1 MSVRKIKKVPS
12 KKYLLK
18 NCRICGSKNLYYFL
32 NLGYMPIPNGFLF
45 RNELTKPESYYPLQ
59 VCVCES
65 CFLMQLRHVVPAEIM
80 FKNYLYIPS
89 TSLTHIESFDVVA
102 ADMIK
107 RFHVRKGS
115 LAVDIGSNDGTL
127 LLQFKASGMKILG
140 IDPAENLASEAN
152 RKGIRTLQDY
162 FTTKLAGEIVKKY
175 GRAKLITAT
184 NVIGHINDL
193 HDLCDGLY
201 VLLDKTGV
209 FMMRVP
215 YVIDLLDKNEFD
227 TIYHEHLSYFSFR
240 PLLTLFSRHRLKVID
255 VQKDEIHG
263 GSIRVYVTRDDSVR
277 PVHPRVEKFV
287 TEEKL
292 KKLHLKSTYDEFA
305 RRVKTIKRDF
315 VGFLKRIREQKKM
328 IIGYGASA
336 KGNVLLNY
344 SGITTDI
351 LAYLV
356 DSTPYKQGK
365 YTPGTHIPIYS
376 ESKLEKDTPDYAL
389 LLSWNFASEII
400 GKQRSYRERGGQFII
415 TIPYLRIV

>member
-1 MSVRKIKKVPS
+1 MNKIKIANF
-12 KKYLLK
+12 KKYK
-18 NCRICGSKNLYYFL
+18 IKVCRICGSKKLYFFL
-32 NLGYMPIPNGFLF
+32 NLGYMPIPNGFL
-45 RNELTKPESYYPLQ
+45 EKKDLDKSEIHYPLQ

-65 CFLMQLRHVVPAEIM
+65 CFLMQLRHVIPPEIM

-89 TSLTHIESFDVVA
+89 TSRTHIESFNTLA
-102 ADMIK
+102 REMIK
-107 RFHVRKGS
+107 EFRVRKNG
-115 LAVDIGSNDGTL
+115 LVVDIGSNDGTL
-127 LLQFKASGMKILG
+127 LLCLKKHGMKILG
-140 IDPAENLASEAN
+140 IDPAENLAIEAN
-152 RKGIRTLQDY
+152 RKGIKTLCEY
-162 FTTKLAGEIVKKY
+162 FTTELANKIVKDY
-175 GRAKLITAT
+175 GHAKLITAT
-184 NVIGHINDL
+184 NVIGHINNL

-201 VLLDKTGV
+201 PLLDKNGV

-240 PLLTLFSRHRLKVID
+240 PLLTLFSIHKLRVID

-263 GSIRVYVTRDDSVR
+263 GSIRVYVTRDDSTC

-305 RRVKTIKRDF
+305 RRVKTIRRDLL
-315 VGFLKRIREQKKM
+315 GFLKRIRIQDKA

-344 SGITTDI
+344 CNITTDI
-351 LAYLV
+351 LKYIV

-376 ESKLEKDTPDYAL
+376 EEKLKIETPDYAI
-389 LLSWNFASEII
+389 LLSWNFADEII
-400 GKQRSYRERGGQFII
+400 KKQRSYRERGGQFII